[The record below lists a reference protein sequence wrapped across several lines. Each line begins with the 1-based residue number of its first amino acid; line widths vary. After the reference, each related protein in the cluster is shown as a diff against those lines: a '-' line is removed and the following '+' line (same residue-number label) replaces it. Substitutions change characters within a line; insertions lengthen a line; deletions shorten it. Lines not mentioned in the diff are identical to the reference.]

1 MATGAVFYIDAV
13 GNKMT
18 REEYLERYNI
28 DPEVA
33 YQNMRSKAAKP
44 FSKLEDGEC
53 QSKDAPRTGGR
64 DTNMATRGSATPTK
78 RAIPGAAKRPTT
90 KRELRAP
97 Q

>member
-1 MATGAVFYIDAV
+1 MVKTICPQCGAVSEIKSGSPSEDWLECVLPTGFEWRLPAGKIEMATGAVFYIDAV

-44 FSKLEDGEC
+44 FF
-53 QSKDAPRTGGR
+53 QIGGR
-64 DTNMATRGSATPTK
+64 
-78 RAIPGAAKRPTT
+78 
-90 KRELRAP
+90 
-97 Q
+97 